1 MQHSTDLRVI
11 KTKNSLHNA
20 FFAMLEEMS
29 IEDITVNDLC
39 ARAGIRRATFY
50 KHFEDKLSF
59 ITFIIGDIRESFDRE
74 FLKSLDDPEITVEYY
89 LSYVEAVGDFLT
101 KRETA
106 ISKILHSP
114 MRATFI
120 SIFMQ
125 QNYVDTLER
134 LERSVRDGMKLP
146 TSAPVVTSMLIGG
159 ISHNVLR
166 WFELEERPP
175 IDFLLNDISEFI
187 QAVLK

>member
-1 MQHSTDLRVI
+1 MNHTTDLRVI

-39 ARAGIRRATFY
+39 TRAGIRRATFY

-106 ISKILHSP
+106 ISKILRSP

-120 SIFMQ
+120 QIFMQ

-134 LERSVRDGMKLP
+134 LERSVKDGMKLP

-166 WFELEERPP
+166 WFELDKRPP